1 MSILAPRITR
11 IKPSPTLAVSQQARE
26 LKASGRDIISL
37 GAGEPDFDTP
47 DHIKQAAILAM
58 TQGDTKYTN
67 VDGTPA
73 LKKAVSHKFQTENHL
88 EYKPEEIIV
97 SNGAKQILYNAF
109 MATLKAND
117 EVIIPAPYWVSYP
130 DIVLLAEG
138 IPVVVECPADKG
150 FKLDPALLEQSL
162 TPKTKWVILNSPS
175 NPTGSGYAYDELKAL
190 ADLLLEYPQVSILS
204 DDIYEHL
211 VYDEF
216 EFVTLAQVEPR
227 LRDRLLVV
235 NGVSKA
241 YAMTGWRIGYAAGP
255 KDLIKA
261 MGTIQG
267 QSTANPCSISQA
279 AAVAAL
285 EGPQEFLQKRN
296 QAFRERRDLVF
307 SMINQTAG
315 LSCLKPVG
323 AFYVF
328 PSCEGA
334 IGAVT
339 PSGQRIDTDEDFV
352 RYLLDQE
359 GVAVVHGG
367 AFGLEPFF
375 RISYATSL
383 DLLREGCIRIQK
395 ACAALR
401 R

>member
-58 TQGDTKYTN
+58 SQGDTKYTN

-73 LKKAVSHKFQTENHL
+73 LKKAVIHKFQTENHL
-88 EYKPEEIIV
+88 DYKSEEIIV

-130 DIVLLAEG
+130 DMILLAEG
-138 IPVVVECPADKG
+138 IPVVVECPANKG

-227 LRDRLLVV
+227 LRDRILVV

-383 DLLREGCIRIQK
+383 DLLREGCIRIRK